1 VLKALLYFKQRL
13 VEEGV
18 RGLSVRTDNMVT
30 VFNLQRQGASQSLL
44 YETRQIFPLLLKM
57 DVQLMVTHIPGV
69 ENGVADALS
78 RLDRVGDYSLK
89 QEYFRRGVEALGV
102 EPTVDVF
109 ANNTNHKC
117 QRFLALPGRLAEGA
131 VALDGLRYSW
141 AGELPYLFPPVQLVP
156 RVLQKLR
163 TEGGT
168 AVMVVPEWPSR
179 PWWNLM
185 AWGAVKLIRLG
196 KSEEV
201 LKKGPSMTARLAR
214 LPPGNMFMV
223 LLSFGW

>member
-1 VLKALLYFKQRL
+1 LKALLYFKRLL
-13 VEEGV
+13 VEEEV

-44 YETRQIFPLLLKM
+44 YETRQIFSLLQRM
-57 DVQLMVTHIPGV
+57 DMRLLVTHIPGV

-89 QEYFRRGVEALGV
+89 QEYFRRGVEALGL
-102 EPTVDVF
+102 ESTVDVF
-109 ANNTNHKC
+109 ANYTNHKC
-117 QRFLALPGRLAEGA
+117 QRLLARPGRLAEGA

-141 AGELPYLFPPVQLVP
+141 AGELPYLFPPVQLIP

-163 TEGGT
+163 VEEGA
-168 AVMVVPEWPSR
+168 AVLVFPEWPWR

-185 AWGAVKLIRLG
+185 ALGARKIVRLG
-196 KSEEV
+196 TSEEV
-201 LKKGPSMTARLAR
+201 LEKGPSMAARLVK
-214 LPPGNMFMV
+214 LPPGNMLMAS
-223 LLSFGW
+223 LSFGW